1 MAEEGYVKFLVRLP
15 AGLMAAVK
23 AQATQNDR
31 TVTGEIVHRLR
42 LSLQGND
49 GRPSNPDA
57 SSAPHGA
64 RRSQRDTGGTQRR

>member
-23 AQATQNDR
+23 AQAAQNDR

-42 LSLQGND
+42 LSLQGDD
-49 GRPSNPDA
+49 GRPSSPDA
-57 SSAPHGA
+57 SSAPRGA